1 MAQIKKEDVRTAIL
15 EASFAL
21 ISEKGYV
28 GASMSQIAR
37 MAGISHANTYIYFD
51 AKIDVFF
58 SIYEVWLKEKIGLLE
73 QRVAA
78 AGSSKEKCRT
88 LLDGLFREIPTLDN
102 GFANNLIQAISTIG
116 PNEPYKPELLGWLES
131 RIELMLQASIPGLQ
145 KARAKRRRLA
155 HFIVIAFDGCAVNF
169 RVNHSSLLDEKL
181 ILELT
186 EMLLG

>member
-37 MAGISHANTYIYFD
+37 RAGISHANTYIYFD

-58 SIYEVWLKEKIGLLE
+58 SLYEVWLKEKIGLLE
-73 QRVAA
+73 ERVALA
-78 AGSSKEKCRT
+78 STPIEKCRT

-116 PNEPYKPELLGWLES
+116 PNEPYKPELLEWFEN
-131 RIELMLQASIPGLQ
+131 RIEIMLKASIPALQ
-145 KARAKRRRLA
+145 TAHARRRRLA
-155 HFIVIAFDGCAVNF
+155 HFIVIAFDGCTVNF
-169 RVNHSSLLDEKL
+169 RVNRSSLPHEKL

-186 EMLLG
+186 DMLLG